1 MAAPPG
7 RGGADGYCDLPDVRL
22 ELDPGKVRGGGGGFT
37 VCFWLYLSSSA
48 RPSSVILHQVGFL
61 SLSLSLSLYFT
72 SPDDFNKVW
81 KPISGFLVDFRD
93 RFLFFFFH
101 FAWVGVLL
109 IGFFVC
115 AGSGRR
121 WRQGAISCIG

>member
-48 RPSSVILHQVGFL
+48 RPSSVVLDNGRITEEGAHEQLL
-61 SLSLSLSLYFT
+61 K
-72 SPDDFNKVW
+72 NKGW
-81 KPISGFLVDFRD
+81 YYEQYM
-93 RFLFFFFH
+93 
-101 FAWVGVLL
+101 
-109 IGFFVC
+109 
-115 AGSGRR
+115 
-121 WRQGAISCIG
+121 RQQLKSREEVEA

>member
-1 MAAPPG
+1 MGLPSASGSTSPAP
-7 RGGADGYCDLPDVRL
+7 RGLP
-22 ELDPGKVRGGGGGFT
+22 
-37 VCFWLYLSSSA
+37 LSSSI
-48 RPSSVILHQVGFL
+48 RSDSF
-61 SLSLSLSLYFT
+61 LSLSLSLYFT